1 MNRLLGIHH
10 VTAIVDDPQ
19 ENIDFYTNVLGLRL
33 VKQTVNF
40 DDPYTYHLYYGDDQG
55 RPGTII
61 TFFPWPNGRRG
72 SRGVG
77 QISAIAFAVPEDAL
91 AFWQARLADNN
102 FRFGGPQQRFGAA
115 VLSFYDPSGL
125 LIELIEQP
133 GRDRATIGGSDVPPE
148 AAIQGLL
155 GVTLTVAQVAP
166 TAAFLTDR
174 LGFTP
179 IEEGP
184 DRARYAIG
192 DGADTAFVDLIGRP
206 DVPRGQIAAGSVH
219 HVAWRVAD
227 DTAILGW
234 QQELTRQ
241 ELGVTDIRDRQYFRS
256 IYFRE
261 PGGVLFEIAT
271 DAPGFAFDETPAEL
285 GTHLM
290 LPPWLEGRRSDI
302 ERRLPPISVPGAQ
315 PANTKKDQQS
325 IMRTLN
331 TETTKLAFVHQF
343 IPAQAEGAPTLLLL
357 HGTGGNEH
365 DLLSLGRQLYPHAAL
380 LSPRGQVLEN
390 GMPRFFRWLAEG
402 VFDLDDL
409 RQRTHDLAA
418 FVAAA
423 SAAYGFDAQRVIAV
437 GYSNGANIAASLM
450 LLHPD
455 VLAGAVLFH
464 AMVPLV
470 PDQLPELSGVPVFMG
485 AGRTDTMIAPQQT
498 ERLAQLLTQAGA
510 DVDLYWQ
517 PGGHALNQAEVSA
530 ATDWLAR
537 HAKL

>member
-1 MNRLLGIHH
+1 VQTPILGIHH

-55 RPGTII
+55 RPGTIV
-61 TFFPWPNGRRG
+61 TFFPWPDGRRG

-77 QISAIAFAVPEDAL
+77 QISAIAFAVPTGAL
-91 AFWQARLADNN
+91 AFWQARLAANDM
-102 FRFGGPQQRFGAA
+102 RFGGPQQRFGAA
-115 VLSFYDPSGL
+115 VLSLYDPAGL
-125 LIELIEQP
+125 LLELVEQP
-133 GRDRATIGGSDVPPE
+133 GRAVGLAHSGSDVPPE
-148 AAIQGLL
+148 AAIQGLY

-166 TAAFLTDR
+166 TAAFMTDR
-174 LGFTP
+174 LGFRSLEDAT
-179 IEEGP
+179 GQT
-184 DRARYAIG
+184 RYAIG
-192 DGADTAFVDLIGRP
+192 AGADAAFVEPIGRP
-206 DVPRGQIAAGSVH
+206 DVPRGQVAAGSVH

-227 DTAILGW
+227 AVAIEQW

-241 ELGVTDIRDRQYFRS
+241 QAGVTEIRDRQYFRS

-271 DAPGFAFDETPAEL
+271 DAPGFAIDEMPAVL

-290 LPPWLEGRRSDI
+290 LPPWLEPQRRDI
-302 ERRLPPISVPGAQ
+302 ERRLPPIKVAGQSVPA
-315 PANTKKDQQS
+315 PDQFKELVT
-325 IMRTLN
+325 MEPVTLP
-331 TETTKLAFVHQF
+331 FVHQF

-365 DLLSLGRQLYPHAAL
+365 DLLDLGRKLYPQAAL

-390 GMPRFFRWLAEG
+390 GMPRFFRRLAEG

-423 SAAYGFDAQRVIAV
+423 SATYHFDPQRVIAV
-437 GYSNGANIAASLM
+437 GYSNGANIAASML
-450 LLHPD
+450 LLHPQ

-464 AMVPLV
+464 AMVPLE
-470 PDQLPELSGVPVFMG
+470 PEQLPDLHGVPVFMG
-485 AGRTDTMIAPQQT
+485 AGRSDSMIAPQQT
-498 ERLAQLLTQAGA
+498 ERLAQLLQQAGA
-510 DVDLYWQ
+510 DVVLHWE
-517 PGGHALNQAEVSA
+517 PGSHALNQAEVRA
-530 ATDWLAR
+530 ATNWLGT
-537 HAKL
+537 LSV